1 MSRPNPFCISGS
13 PSVPK
18 LLQAIAR
25 LFRRDLT
32 VAMRRST
39 DILTPLVFFVIVVS
53 LFPLGLGPEPA
64 VLRTIAPGV
73 IWVAALLATML
84 SLNRLFANDHTDG
97 TLEQMALSPFPL
109 ALLVLTKTAAHWAL
123 TGLPLVLISPLL
135 AVQMHLPESAI
146 GTLALSLLL
155 GTPILSLLGAVGAAL
170 TLGLRG
176 GGVLVSL
183 LVLPLYT
190 PILIFGAGS
199 VAGVIAGMD
208 VEAYF
213 SLLGAFLALALT
225 FAPWA
230 AAAALR
236 VSLD

>member
-1 MSRPNPFCISGS
+1 MPDLIKAIFC
-13 PSVPK
+13 
-18 LLQAIAR
+18 

-32 VAMRRST
+32 VALRRST
-39 DILTPLVFFVIVVS
+39 DILTPLVFFIIVVS
-53 LFPLGLGPEPA
+53 LFPLGLGPEPS

-84 SLNRLFANDHTDG
+84 SLNRLFANDFADG
-97 TLEQMALSPFPL
+97 TLEQMALAPYPL
-109 ALLVLTKTAAHWAL
+109 TVLVLVKIASHWAL

-135 AVQMHLPESAI
+135 ALQMHLPESAI
-146 GTLALSLLL
+146 GTLIFTLLL
-155 GTPILSLLGAVGAAL
+155 GTPVLSLLGAVGAAL

-190 PILIFGAGS
+190 PVLIFGAGA
-199 VAGVIAGMD
+199 VAGVVADIDTQAH
-208 VEAYF
+208 F
-213 SLLGAFLALALT
+213 SLLGAFLVLALT